1 MMSLPKY
8 KFSIFFLLLLF
19 CCLVIF
25 TAFQKKETIKQPNII
40 LIIADDL
47 GYSDLASYGNKFIQT
62 PNIDA
67 LGKEGVRFTQA
78 YASSPICGPS
88 RIGILTGRY
97 QQRFGDEFMPYDEY
111 DPAVMKNL
119 RTHFGALKKS
129 IPGLNNLKPN
139 YFVNR
144 KNFNNGLPFS
154 EITLAE
160 LLKQKGYC
168 TGLVGKWN
176 LGNGSNLYPDEHGYD
191 YSYYFE
197 GALTRYV
204 DDPVDTM
211 RYINQHLPWS
221 FSEPVAW
228 AKRYGSTAIR
238 EGRNV
243 VKDTGYLTFSFASKA
258 NDFIDKHKDSSF
270 FLTLAFNAPHDP
282 FQVPKTYF
290 DRIQNVADTLHRVY
304 YGMIEAMDDA
314 VGSIMQ
320 KLKDEGL
327 DKNTVIFFISD
338 NGGATYTKATDNFPL
353 HGGKCTHFEGGL
365 TVPFFIKYPGAL
377 KENKV
382 CNAPVSSLD
391 IYSTI
396 AAITGSALPANVI
409 YDGVNLM
416 PYLTSQTDSLPHK
429 IFYWRNGYSQAIR
442 NGDWKLYINKKSK
455 ITYLFNLSNDE
466 SEKHDL
472 SKQYPEKVN
481 ELMQQM
487 QQWEDKNFIKP
498 HWKSSADVLI
508 DVDGEMIYF
517 PT

>member
-1 MMSLPKY
+1 
-8 KFSIFFLLLLF
+8 
-19 CCLVIF
+19 
-25 TAFQKKETIKQPNII
+25 
-40 LIIADDL
+40 
-47 GYSDLASYGNKFIQT
+47 
-62 PNIDA
+62 
-67 LGKEGVRFTQA
+67 
-78 YASSPICGPS
+78 
-88 RIGILTGRY
+88 
-97 QQRFGDEFMPYDEY
+97 MPYDEY

-119 RTHFGALKKS
+119 RRHFGALKES
-129 IPGLNNLKPN
+129 VPGLKNLKPN

-144 KNFNNGLPFS
+144 ENFNDGLPFS
-154 EITLAE
+154 EITLPE
-160 LLKQKGYC
+160 LLKSKGYS

-176 LGNGSNLYPDEHGYD
+176 LGNGSNLYPDKHGYD

-204 DDPVDTM
+204 DDPVDTT
-211 RYINQHLPWS
+211 RYIDEHLPWS

-258 NDFIDKHKDSSF
+258 IDFIDKHKDSSF

-290 DRIQNVADTLHRVY
+290 NRIQNVADTLHRVY

-327 DKNTVIFFISD
+327 DKNTVIFFVSD
-338 NGGATYTKATDNFPL
+338 NGGATYTRATDNFPL
-353 HGGKCTHFEGGL
+353 RGGKCTHFEGGL
-365 TVPFFIKYPGAL
+365 TVPFFIKYPGVFN
-377 KENKV
+377 ESQV
-382 CNAPVSSLD
+382 CKAPVSLLD
-391 IYSTI
+391 IYTTI
-396 AAITGSALPANVI
+396 AAITGSQLSGDRV

-416 PYLTSQTDSLPHK
+416 PYLTNRTDSLPHK
-429 IFYWRNGYSQAIR
+429 NFYWRNGYSQAIR

-455 ITYLFNLSNDE
+455 ITYLFNLANDE

-472 SKQYPEKVN
+472 SKQYPEKV
-481 ELMQQM
+481 
-487 QQWEDKNFIKP
+487 K
-498 HWKSSADVLI
+498 
-508 DVDGEMIYF
+508 
-517 PT
+517 